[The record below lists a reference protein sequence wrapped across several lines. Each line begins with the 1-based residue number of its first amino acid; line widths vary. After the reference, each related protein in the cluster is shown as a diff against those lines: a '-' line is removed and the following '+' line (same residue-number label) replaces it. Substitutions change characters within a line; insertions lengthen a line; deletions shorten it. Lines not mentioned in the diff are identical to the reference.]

1 MRKNN
6 LLASVALFGELYNS
20 NTYKSIPEIL
30 AELIK
35 GAIIAENLFSFNS
48 TELKQLMNKV
58 YGFEIP
64 ESVLRT
70 VLRTKFKNIVK
81 IEHKIYHFEQEIKEG
96 FENFDENVNSI
107 IERQTNILENLYSYI
122 ESKKSII
129 LDSKEKVKVFR
140 AFSNYLLDNDY
151 SEEYSDLISAFIVT
165 NEKDIYFKEIL
176 NSVREGLILYQGINY
191 TDNISQLGH
200 WNTELTIYLSTE
212 HLFSCI
218 GFNGVLYQEIFEDFF
233 KLVLEINIKDKK
245 KSKSRNLIQL
255 RYLKETKDEVD
266 YFFSSAESIKK
277 GYKKL
282 DPSKLAMVNIL
293 KNCDTPRDIKS
304 KQIKFYEDLKKKGIE
319 FKSFDFDIDESEYNV
334 VDLSLVDELR
344 EVSEKKNRKFNENY
358 CFDTLRIFT
367 KINSFRR
374 GNNGMPFE
382 KIRHIYVTENGFA
395 KYLAHNEK
403 VKFGNYDIPFA
414 KDIDFIIS
422 KFWFKLKKGFS
433 NKNDL
438 PKSFDVITKAKII
451 ISSHINSSLT
461 KEYDK
466 LHSDFKNGK
475 LTENEASNLNV
486 AYKEKPDTP
495 EKVTSEN
502 IDSSL
507 DFLFDDDIQDN
518 ILRERT
524 RNEKLLNDTIQEKE
538 ELSIK
543 VKEFEDKE
551 FQKSEVIKLQNFEK
565 TKSDYAEKEW
575 RQHRKCKF
583 SELRYYLF
591 VTLITIIPI
600 LLGLIF
606 KIVKP
611 INDYIK
617 TFGDN
622 QWYIWG
628 VLLLLFLIET
638 QGRSYIFDKVK
649 VKNGWRWFKTL
660 LSSNYSEYKN
670 QKIIEFK
677 SDYKE

>member
-1 MRKNN
+1 MRENN

-20 NTYKSIPEIL
+20 NTYKSIPDIL

-70 VLRTKFKNIVK
+70 VLRNKFKDKVK
-81 IEHKIYHFEQEIKEG
+81 VEYKIYHFEQEIKEG
-96 FENFDENVNSI
+96 FESFDENVNSI
-107 IERQTNILENLYSYI
+107 IERQTSVLENLYSYI
-122 ESKKSII
+122 ENKKSNP
-129 LDSKEKVKVFR
+129 LDSNGKTKVFA

-151 SEEYSDLISAFIVT
+151 SEEYSELISAFLVA
-165 NEKDIYFKEIL
+165 NEEDINFKEIL

-212 HLFSCI
+212 HLFSSV
-218 GFNGVLYQEIFEDFF
+218 GFNGVLYKEIFEDFF
-233 KLVLEINIKDKK
+233 KLVLEINTKDKK
-245 KSKSRNLIQL
+245 KSKSRHLIEL

-293 KNCDTPRDIKS
+293 KNCDSPRDIKI
-304 KQIKFYEDLKKKGIE
+304 KQVKFYEELKNNGIE
-319 FKSFDFDIDESEYNV
+319 FKSFNFDIDESEFNV
-334 VDLSLVDELR
+334 VDQSLIDELK
-344 EVSEKKNRKFNENY
+344 EISENQNRYFNENY
-358 CFDTLRIFT
+358 CVETLRIFT

-414 KDIDFIIS
+414 KDIDFITS

-433 NKNDL
+433 NKNEL
-438 PKSFDVITKAKII
+438 PKSFDVINKAKII
-451 ISSHINSSLT
+451 ISSHIKSSLT

-466 LHSDFKNGK
+466 LHTDFKNGE
-475 LTENEASNLNV
+475 LTEDEASNLNI

-495 EKVTSEN
+495 EKVTFEN

-507 DFLFDDDIQDN
+507 DFLFDDDIQEN

-524 RNEKLLNDTIQEKE
+524 KTEKLLKDTILEKE
-538 ELSIK
+538 ELAIK
-543 VKEFEDKE
+543 VREFEDKE
-551 FQKSEVIKLQNFEK
+551 FQKAEVVRLKNL
-565 TKSDYAEKEW
+565 KSSKNDYAKKEW
-575 RQHRKCKF
+575 RKHKKDKF
-583 SELRYYLF
+583 SELGYYLF
-591 VTLITIIPI
+591 VTMITIIPI
-600 LLGLIF
+600 LIGLTF

-611 INDYIK
+611 INDYII
-617 TFGDN
+617 TFGNN

-628 VLLLLFLIET
+628 VLLFLFLIEI
-638 QGRSYIFDKVK
+638 QGRSYIFNKVK
-649 VKNGWRWFKTL
+649 VKNGWSWLITI
-660 LSSNYSEYKN
+660 LSLNYSQYKN
-670 QKIIEFK
+670 QKLIEFK
-677 SDYKE
+677 SNYKK